1 MTHNQH
7 LAIFDS
13 EVSKFLSLFGGG
25 TVKNDPAKSAE
36 SNRVHQKTAK
46 IKLFFFWCL
55 LVIISLVAMEL
66 LSFSVLKLTKKK
78 GTYRD
83 RVVQVDNP
91 FHPYLG
97 YVHAPNIAI
106 DVSKGLSRKMSIA
119 TDENGYS
126 ITPSYSHIN
135 PDITIIVTGGS
146 TMFGVGSSENSTTV
160 PSILERIINQRLNIR
175 AEVVNLALRGGQSFQ
190 EMLLVDR
197 FLAENH
203 ADLVLSISGRNDAFH
218 TISDPTVEGAFLNK
232 HIWENAVP
240 LVHRVER
247 EEFTIINLNSKLRSL
262 SFTFDLL
269 SRWINGSSRSKKS
282 RSSAESST
290 LNLRRDALTTSK
302 NRAKITA
309 THYAATDQISKM
321 NGANF
326 VMVLQP
332 TLYYKNIW
340 TESEV
345 SRMKGK
351 YDSEN
356 LIEKYRQNEHEFYD
370 AFRKEIKPFQFIDLS
385 NIFLEDN
392 ETLYIDQ
399 CHYNDLGAE
408 KLAEKVLESIQ
419 PLLNEIRDR

>member
-1 MTHNQH
+1 M
-7 LAIFDS
+7 
-13 EVSKFLSLFGGG
+13 
-25 TVKNDPAKSAE
+25 KNDPAKNTE
-36 SNRVHQKTAK
+36 SNQAHNKPAK
-46 IKLFFFWCL
+46 IKLFIFWCL
-55 LVIISLVAMEL
+55 LVIISLIAMEL
-66 LSFSVLKLTKKK
+66 LSFTVLKLTKRK

-83 RVVQVDNP
+83 RVEQVRNP

-97 YVHAPNIAI
+97 YVHAPNTTIEI
-106 DVSKGLSRKMSIA
+106 SKGLSRKMRVA

-126 ITPSYSHIN
+126 ITPSYSHVN
-135 PDITIIVTGGS
+135 PDITIVVTGGS
-146 TMFGVGSSENSTTV
+146 TMFGVGSSDNSTTV
-160 PSILERIINQRLNIR
+160 PSILERLINQRLHIR

-197 FLAENH
+197 FLAENQ
-203 ADLVLSISGRNDAFH
+203 ADLVLPISGRNDAFH
-218 TISDPTVEGAFLNK
+218 AISDPTVEGAFLKK
-232 HIWENAVP
+232 HVWENAVP
-240 LVHRVER
+240 LVRR
-247 EEFTIINLNSKLRSL
+247 AEEKKFMIINLNSKLLSL
-262 SFTFDLL
+262 SYTYDLL
-269 SRWINGSSRSKKS
+269 SRWFDGSSKSKKP

-290 LNLRRDALTTSK
+290 LNLRREALTTSI

-326 VMVLQP
+326 VMILQP

-340 TESEV
+340 TEFEV
-345 SRMKGK
+345 GRMERKHG
-351 YDSEN
+351 SEN
-356 LIEKYRQNEHEFYD
+356 LIDKYRQNEHEFYD
-370 AFRKEIKPFQFIDLS
+370 AFRKINKPFQFIDLS

-419 PLLNEIRDR
+419 PLLNEIRNR

>member
-1 MTHNQH
+1 M
-7 LAIFDS
+7 
-13 EVSKFLSLFGGG
+13 
-25 TVKNDPAKSAE
+25 KNDPAKSAE
-36 SNRVHQKTAK
+36 SNQAHNKPAK
-46 IKLFFFWCL
+46 IKLFIFWCL

-66 LSFSVLKLTKKK
+66 LSFTVLKLTKRK

-83 RVVQVDNP
+83 RVVQVKNP

-97 YVHAPNIAI
+97 HVHAPNITFEI
-106 DVSKGLSRKMSIA
+106 SKGLSRKMRIA

-126 ITPSYSHIN
+126 ITPSFSYVN
-135 PDITIIVTGGS
+135 PDITIVVTGGS
-146 TMFGVGSSENSTTV
+146 TMFGVGSSDNSTTV
-160 PSILERIINQRLNIR
+160 PSILERLINQRLNIR

-203 ADLVLSISGRNDAFH
+203 ADLVLPISGRNDVAYA
-218 TISDPTVEGAFLNK
+218 ISDPTVEGAFLNK
-232 HIWENAVP
+232 HVWENAVP
-240 LVHRVER
+240 LVHKAER
-247 EEFTIINLNSKLRSL
+247 GKFMIINLISKLLSL
-262 SFTFDLL
+262 SYTYDLL
-269 SRWINGSSRSKKS
+269 SGG
-282 RSSAESST
+282 SAESST
-290 LNLRRDALTTSK
+290 LNLRREALTTFK

-326 VMVLQP
+326 VMILQP

-340 TESEV
+340 TEFEV
-345 SRMKGK
+345 RRTKRQHG
-351 YDSEN
+351 SEN
-356 LIEKYRQNEHEFYD
+356 LIEKYRQNEHEFYE
-370 AFRKEIKPFQFIDLS
+370 AFRKIKKPFQFIDLS
-385 NIFLEDN
+385 NIFLEYS

-408 KLAEKVLESIQ
+408 KLAEKVLESIR

>member
-1 MTHNQH
+1 
-7 LAIFDS
+7 
-13 EVSKFLSLFGGG
+13 
-25 TVKNDPAKSAE
+25 
-36 SNRVHQKTAK
+36 
-46 IKLFFFWCL
+46 
-55 LVIISLVAMEL
+55 
-66 LSFSVLKLTKKK
+66 
-78 GTYRD
+78 
-83 RVVQVDNP
+83 
-91 FHPYLG
+91 
-97 YVHAPNIAI
+97 
-106 DVSKGLSRKMSIA
+106 MSIA

-126 ITPSYSHIN
+126 ITPSYSHVN

-160 PSILERIINQRLNIR
+160 PSILERLINQRLNIR

-218 TISDPTVEGAFLNK
+218 AISDPTVEGAFLNK

-269 SRWINGSSRSKKS
+269 SRWFNGSSISKKS
-282 RSSAESST
+282 RSSAESPT
-290 LNLRRDALTTSK
+290 LNLRREVFTTSK

-326 VMVLQP
+326 VMILQP

-340 TESEV
+340 TEFEV
-345 SRMKGK
+345 RRMKGK

-356 LIEKYRQNEHEFYD
+356 LIEKYRRNEHEFYD
-370 AFRKEIKPFQFIDLS
+370 SFREEIKPFQFIDLS
-385 NIFLEDN
+385 NIFFEYN

-419 PLLNEIRDR
+419 PLLSEIKDR

>member
-1 MTHNQH
+1 M
-7 LAIFDS
+7 
-13 EVSKFLSLFGGG
+13 
-25 TVKNDPAKSAE
+25 KNDPAKSVE
-36 SNRVHQKTAK
+36 SNRAHHKTAK
-46 IKLFFFWCL
+46 IKLCFFWCL

-66 LSFSVLKLTKKK
+66 LSFTVLKLTRRK

-83 RVVQVDNP
+83 RVVQVNNP

-97 YVHAPNIAI
+97 YVHAPNITFEI
-106 DVSKGLSRKMSIA
+106 SKGLSRKMSVA

-126 ITPSYSHIN
+126 ITPSYSHVN

-146 TMFGVGSSENSTTV
+146 TIFGVGSSDNSTTV
-160 PSILERIINQRLNIR
+160 PSILERLINERLNIR

-203 ADLVLSISGRNDAFH
+203 ADLVLPISGRNDASNA
-218 TISDPTVEGAFLNK
+218 ISDPTVEGAFLKK
-232 HIWENAVP
+232 HVWENAVP
-240 LVHRVER
+240 LVRRAER
-247 EEFTIINLNSKLRSL
+247 EKFMIINLNSKLRSL
-262 SFTFDLL
+262 SYTYDLL
-269 SRWINGSSRSKKS
+269 YRWFNGSSRSKKS

-290 LNLRRDALTTSK
+290 LNLRREEFTTFK
-302 NRAKITA
+302 KRAKITA

-326 VMVLQP
+326 VMILQP

-340 TESEV
+340 TEFEV
-345 SRMKGK
+345 RRMKRQHG
-351 YDSEN
+351 SAN

-370 AFRKEIKPFQFIDLS
+370 AFRKIEKPFQFIDLS
-385 NIFLEDN
+385 NIFLEYN

-419 PLLNEIRDR
+419 PLLHEIRDR

>member
-1 MTHNQH
+1 M
-7 LAIFDS
+7 
-13 EVSKFLSLFGGG
+13 
-25 TVKNDPAKSAE
+25 KNDPAKSAE
-36 SNRVHQKTAK
+36 SNQAHNKPAK
-46 IKLFFFWCL
+46 IKLFIFWCL

-66 LSFSVLKLTKKK
+66 ISFTVLKLTKRK

-83 RVVQVDNP
+83 RVVQVKNP

-97 YVHAPNIAI
+97 HVHAPNITFEI
-106 DVSKGLSRKMSIA
+106 SKGLSRKMRIA

-126 ITPSYSHIN
+126 ITPSFSYVN
-135 PDITIIVTGGS
+135 PDITIVVTGGS
-146 TMFGVGSSENSTTV
+146 TMFGVGSSDNSTTV
-160 PSILERIINQRLNIR
+160 PSILERLINQRLNIR

-203 ADLVLSISGRNDAFH
+203 ADLVLPISGRNDVAYA
-218 TISDPTVEGAFLNK
+218 ISDPTVEGAFLNK
-232 HIWENAVP
+232 HVWENAVP
-240 LVHRVER
+240 LVHKAER
-247 EEFTIINLNSKLRSL
+247 GKFMIINLISKLLSL
-262 SFTFDLL
+262 SYTYDLL
-269 SRWINGSSRSKKS
+269 SRG
-282 RSSAESST
+282 SAESST
-290 LNLRRDALTTSK
+290 LNLRREALTTFK

-326 VMVLQP
+326 VMILQP

-340 TESEV
+340 TEFEV
-345 SRMKGK
+345 RRLKRQHG
-351 YDSEN
+351 SEN
-356 LIEKYRQNEHEFYD
+356 SIEKYRQNEHEFYE
-370 AFRKEIKPFQFIDLS
+370 AFRKIKKPFQFIDLS
-385 NIFLEDN
+385 NIFLEYS

-408 KLAEKVLESIQ
+408 KLAEKVLESIR

>member
-1 MTHNQH
+1 
-7 LAIFDS
+7 
-13 EVSKFLSLFGGG
+13 
-25 TVKNDPAKSAE
+25 VKNDPAKSAE
-36 SNRVHQKTAK
+36 SNQAHNKPAK
-46 IKLFFFWCL
+46 IKLFIFWCL

-66 LSFSVLKLTKKK
+66 ISFTVLKLTKRK

-83 RVVQVDNP
+83 RVVQVKNP

-97 YVHAPNIAI
+97 HVHAPNITFEI
-106 DVSKGLSRKMSIA
+106 SKGLSRKMRIA

-126 ITPSYSHIN
+126 ITPSFSYVN
-135 PDITIIVTGGS
+135 PDITIVVTGGS
-146 TMFGVGSSENSTTV
+146 TMFGVGSSDNSTTV
-160 PSILERIINQRLNIR
+160 PSILERLINQRLNIR

-203 ADLVLSISGRNDAFH
+203 ADLVLPISGRNDVAYA
-218 TISDPTVEGAFLNK
+218 IADPTVEGAFLNK
-232 HIWENAVP
+232 HVWENAVP
-240 LVHRVER
+240 LVHKAER
-247 EEFTIINLNSKLRSL
+247 GKFMIINLISKLLSL
-262 SFTFDLL
+262 SYTYDLL
-269 SRWINGSSRSKKS
+269 SRG
-282 RSSAESST
+282 SAESST
-290 LNLRRDALTTSK
+290 LNLRREALTTFK

-326 VMVLQP
+326 VMILQP

-340 TESEV
+340 TEFEV
-345 SRMKGK
+345 RRLKRQHG
-351 YDSEN
+351 SEN
-356 LIEKYRQNEHEFYD
+356 SIEKYRQNEHEFYE
-370 AFRKEIKPFQFIDLS
+370 AFRKIKKPFQFIDLS
-385 NIFLEDN
+385 NIFLEYS

-408 KLAEKVLESIQ
+408 KLAEKVLESIR